1 LNRTTKL
8 TGNLT
13 RFVPQQEMR
22 GTEDENKERK
32 LYIGDENRLV
42 LMSFS

>member
-1 LNRTTKL
+1 LR
-8 TGNLT
+8 
-13 RFVPQQEMR
+13 EER

-32 LYIGDENRLV
+32 LSIGDENRLV